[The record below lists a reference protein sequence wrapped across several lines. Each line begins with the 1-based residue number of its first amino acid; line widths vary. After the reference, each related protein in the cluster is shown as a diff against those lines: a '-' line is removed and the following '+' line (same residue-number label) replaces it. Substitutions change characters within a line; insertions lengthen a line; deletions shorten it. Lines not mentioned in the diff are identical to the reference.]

1 MTEVGVGVGVGVG
14 ILFPVI
20 FSGCPPARPP

>member
-1 MTEVGVGVGVGVG
+1 MAEVGVGVGVGVG

-20 FSGCPPARPP
+20 FSGCPPVRPP